1 MVSAWGVDAADHSLP
16 QRAPGIL
23 TGVVSFSVDLSSG
36 ATTVI
41 LDDGSTVTSI
51 DAQAT
56 HPQAWIRRRA
66 AFDGSCPREILG
78 RLAQDS
84 DDSVRAAVA
93 TNPQT
98 PLPILEE
105 LLTDPSPLVRRA
117 CAQPLLPAGHLATLA
132 SDTDPKVRAAAC
144 EHLTDAHLL
153 ATAASDR
160 KAEVRTA
167 VAANPRTPTSVHA
180 PLSHDKS
187 KAVRRALAANPSADP
202 AALEVLAA
210 DKVAEVRESA
220 WLNPAAPTSVR
231 IQALRT
237 ARTRRQAAHLTGADI
252 RAAVEDDANTVKI
265 RAEGMV
271 LVAKEDGPAILED
284 AYRSQDPR
292 RRRIGL
298 RAIASH
304 PHDVNPDL
312 LVEIVQ
318 ASTHEHLSRPQLG
331 GIITAIAH
339 HDGHEHLYETF
350 AFDYPEP
357 VREAAISVFD
367 RVRDVQPESTLHR
380 FAVGDIDACAS
391 SAVYELFRRRAG
403 ELVEDLYFSTEPRL
417 RARVLEVLN
426 DEGDRAMALEALN
439 ERTLCDVI
447 TSPGS
452 DRALRAAAITRHE
465 EISPE
470 PVVPGYLHHNDPK
483 VRAAAQEVFYAAL
496 S

>member
-1 MVSAWGVDAADHSLP
+1 VVSHQGTRTPDHPLP
-16 QRAPGIL
+16 RRSTGIL
-23 TGVVSFSVDLSSG
+23 TGVVSFSVGLTSG
-36 ATTVI
+36 ATTVV

-51 DAQAT
+51 DEQAT

-66 AFDGSCPREILG
+66 ATDDACSREVLG
-78 RLAQDS
+78 RLARDS

-93 TNPQT
+93 TNPRT

-117 CAQPLLPAGHLATLA
+117 CAHPLLPAGHLATLA

-153 ATAASDR
+153 DTAASDR
-160 KAEVRTA
+160 KAEVRAA
-167 VAANPRTPTSVHA
+167 VAANPRTPAVVHA
-180 PLSHDKS
+180 LLSHDKS

-202 AALEVLAA
+202 DALEVLAA

-220 WLNPAAPTSVR
+220 WLNPAAPASVR

-237 ARTRRQAAHLTGADI
+237 ARTRRQAAHLTDADI
-252 RAAVEDDANTVKI
+252 RGAVEDDAAAIKI
-265 RAEGMV
+265 RAEAMV
-271 LVAKEDGPAILED
+271 LVAKEDGPAILEK

-304 PHDVNPDL
+304 PHDVHPDL
-312 LVEIVQ
+312 LVDIVQ

-350 AFDYPEP
+350 AFDHAPP

-367 RVRDVQPESTLHR
+367 RVREVQPESTLHR
-380 FAVGDIDACAS
+380 FAVSDIDAGAS
-391 SAVYELFRRRAG
+391 AAVYELFRRRAG
-403 ELVEDLYFSTEPRL
+403 ALVEDLYFSTYPRL
-417 RARVLEVLN
+417 RARVLEMLN
-426 DEGDRAMALEALN
+426 DEGDRDMALEALT

-447 TSPGS
+447 TSPSS

-465 EISPE
+465 AISVD
-470 PVVPGYLHHNDPK
+470 PVVPGYLHHEDPE